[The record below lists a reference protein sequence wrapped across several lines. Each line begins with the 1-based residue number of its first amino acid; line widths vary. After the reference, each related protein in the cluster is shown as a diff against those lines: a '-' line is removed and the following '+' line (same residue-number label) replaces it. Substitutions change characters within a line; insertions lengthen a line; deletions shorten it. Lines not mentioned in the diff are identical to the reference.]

1 MAIVVPRFDFRIEC
15 SAVTDLGKVRSNN
28 EDAYLCAPELG
39 VFAVADGMGGHA
51 AGEIAAKLAIEEVR
65 EAVAS
70 ERAQRAIDQY
80 VAHPDLET
88 RRKVFHRLRRIVE
101 RANERV
107 RTEAAA
113 KPEYEGMGCTLDVV
127 WLARNYAFVAHAGD
141 GRVYLARARTVLQL
155 TQDHG
160 QLESLKATGMVRP
173 QKQSTRNA
181 LINAVGLSDTI
192 TVDTL
197 FVDLARKDRLLLS
210 SDGVHGQ
217 IPTESEL
224 AELLRGSTAERAA
237 QALIDRAGQRG
248 QDNAT
253 AVVIEIDERFV
264 RREELDRG
272 LGASDLER
280 ARQSPL
286 LMDLPRPLA
295 LGTLAAAVEIEL
307 DPGSVVPRVLAND
320 LVAYIVLEGVV
331 SLPDKRQVSNGALVF
346 PESLVGVWGAG
357 ELPVVDQT
365 ARLLRLR
372 FDDFQEVCQSPAL
385 GAELYR
391 RLALH
396 IARAQPGAAQHV
408 STRPPARFDDDADDK

>member
-15 SAVTDLGKVRSNN
+15 SALTDLGKVRTNN
-28 EDAYLCAPELG
+28 EDAYLLAPELG

-51 AGEIAAKLAIEEVR
+51 AGEVAAGLAIAEVK
-65 EAVAS
+65 EAIAS
-70 ERAQRAIDQY
+70 DRSQRVLERY

-88 RRKVFHRLRRIVE
+88 RRKVFWRLRRVVE
-101 RANERV
+101 RANQRV
-107 RTEAAA
+107 RSEAVA
-113 KPEYEGMGCTLDVV
+113 KPEYEGMGCTLDIV

-160 QLESLKATGMVRP
+160 QIESLKASGMMRP
-173 QKQSTRNA
+173 QKVMHRNA
-181 LINAVGLSDTI
+181 LLNAVGLSDTI

-197 FVDLARKDRLLLS
+197 FVDLTKRDRLLLS
-210 SDGVHGQ
+210 TDGVHGQ
-217 IPTESEL
+217 ISSEGEL
-224 AELLRGSTAERAA
+224 SELLRSSNTDHAA
-237 QALIDRAGQRG
+237 RALIERAGQRG
-248 QDNAT
+248 HDNAT
-253 AVVIEIDERFV
+253 AIVIEIDERFV

-272 LGASDLER
+272 LCAGDLER

-286 LMDLPRPLA
+286 LIDLPRPLA

-307 DPGSVVPRVLAND
+307 EPGSVVPRVLAND

-331 SLPDKRQVSNGALVF
+331 SLPDGRQVSTGALVF
-346 PESLVGVWGAG
+346 PESMVGVWGGG
-357 ELPVVDQT
+357 ELPIVDQT

-396 IARAQPGAAQHV
+396 IARSQPGAAQHV
-408 STRPPARFDDDADDK
+408 TTTPPEPPEDPD